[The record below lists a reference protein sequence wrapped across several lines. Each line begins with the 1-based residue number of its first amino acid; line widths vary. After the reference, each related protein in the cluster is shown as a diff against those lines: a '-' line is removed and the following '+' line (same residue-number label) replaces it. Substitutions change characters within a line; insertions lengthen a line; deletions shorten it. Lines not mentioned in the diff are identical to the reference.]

1 MAFLQKTIYLE
12 QKMEQVINL
21 DDIKTV
27 NEHIAFQY
35 FLTQILQYNLVLVEL
50 NIFHMKYWTNSEIN
64 LLLTIYLGDES
75 IVCILLYC
83 FHRVYTFK
91 KKIVTLYQFISSKW
105 LQRMTNNILNILKIN
120 MAEDASVDS

>member
-1 MAFLQKTIYLE
+1 MTFLQKTIYQE

-50 NIFHMKYWTNSEIN
+50 NIFHMMY
-64 LLLTIYLGDES
+64 
-75 IVCILLYC
+75 
-83 FHRVYTFK
+83 
-91 KKIVTLYQFISSKW
+91 
-105 LQRMTNNILNILKIN
+105 
-120 MAEDASVDS
+120 

>member
-1 MAFLQKTIYLE
+1 
-12 QKMEQVINL
+12 MEHVINL

-50 NIFHMKYWTNSEIN
+50 NIFHKKYWTNSEIN
-64 LLLTIYLGDES
+64 YLLTIYLGDES